1 MIVSAS
7 TLGRWMG
14 QVTTGHGFAVVAG
27 TVTSVLTGAVSWPM
41 AIPALIG
48 GGILMLWPEQTG
60 VANQAQTAAAL
71 TEKVAQ
77 AIVSLGL
84 PPAPAPVASSPVE
97 TPVVKP

>member
-1 MIVSAS
+1 MIVSANA
-7 TLGRWMG
+7 LGRWVG

-27 TVTSVLTGAVSWPM
+27 AVTSVLTGAISWPM
-41 AIPALIG
+41 AVPALIG

-60 VANQAQTAAAL
+60 VASQAQTAAAL

-84 PPAPAPVASSPVE
+84 PPAPTPAASAPVE
-97 TPVVKP
+97 TPTSKP